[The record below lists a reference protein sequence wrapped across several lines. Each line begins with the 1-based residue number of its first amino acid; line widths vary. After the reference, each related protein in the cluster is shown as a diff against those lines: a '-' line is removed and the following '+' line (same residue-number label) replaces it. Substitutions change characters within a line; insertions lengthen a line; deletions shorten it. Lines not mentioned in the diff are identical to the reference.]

1 MNTKLIALLGTTA
14 TLFMSTAWVNLA
26 QAQPASTTSNPQL
39 ILAQGKRN
47 LLNLTDAQ
55 KTQMRQI
62 REATRQQ
69 IENVLTQEQKDKL
82 RAAREQR
89 REQRGQQQAQQG
101 GQRRGQRGQLWSTL
115 NLTSEQQAQI
125 QRIRQ
130 ESRQKMQAVLTP
142 EQQQQMQ
149 QMRQN
154 RQNRPQQQPQ

>member
-26 QAQPASTTSNPQL
+26 EAKPLSTTSDQQL

-47 LLNLTDAQ
+47 RLNLTDEQ

-62 REATRQQ
+62 REATRAQ

-82 RAAREQR
+82 RAAMEQR
-89 REQRGQQQAQQG
+89 RQQRGQQQAQQQG
-101 GQRRGQRGQLWSTL
+101 KRGQRGQVWSSL

-125 QRIRQ
+125 RRIRE
-130 ESRQKMQAVLTP
+130 ESSQKMQAILTP

-154 RQNRPQQQPQ
+154 RQNRRQQQAQ

>member
-26 QAQPASTTSNPQL
+26 QANPLSNTSDQQM
-39 ILAQGKRN
+39 ILAQDKKNR
-47 LLNLTDAQ
+47 LNLTDAQ

-62 REATRQQ
+62 REATRAQ

-89 REQRGQQQAQQG
+89 RQQREQQQAQQG
-101 GQRRGQRGQLWSTL
+101 GERRGQRSQVWASL
-115 NLTSEQQAQI
+115 NLTAEQQAQI
-125 QRIRQ
+125 KRIRE
-130 ESRQKMQAVLTP
+130 ESRQRMQAVLTP

-149 QMRQN
+149 QMRQE
-154 RQNRPQQQPQ
+154 RQNRRQQSQ